1 MSPDDAS
8 RPGRAADLLTSLVAL
23 AAAGVPPNLFWI
35 AQAGYAKL
43 SQLAIAALIPSV
55 IVLVAVAVQAAL
67 RGQRRLLNRLLAG
80 GAAGLVAT
88 AGLEAVRIAGF
99 HLGWMPGSMP
109 KLLGVLLLDRFMLGP
124 SALSNVLGWAYHAW
138 NGVCFGIV
146 FTVLLGRKPL
156 GWALAFGELVGVGFL
171 VSPAVR
177 ALGVGFFALDMPLMI
192 VTVLVAHLAFG
203 LLLGLLSRRWIRD
216 SGWLLAPLWRG

>member
-1 MSPDDAS
+1 MSPHETRHEGS
-8 RPGRAADLLTSLVAL
+8 AADLLTSLVAL
-23 AAAGVPPNLFWI
+23 AAAGVSPNLFWI
-35 AQAGYAKL
+35 AQAGYGKL
-43 SQLAIAALIPSV
+43 SELAIHVLVPSAL
-55 IVLVAVAVQAAL
+55 VLVAMAVQAAV
-67 RGQRRLLNRLLAG
+67 RGQLRLLNRLLAG

-124 SALSNVLGWAYHAW
+124 STLSNVLGWAYHAW
-138 NGVCFGIV
+138 NGVCFGVI
-146 FTVLLGRKPL
+146 FAVLLGRKPL
-156 GWALAFGELVGVGFL
+156 WWALAFAGLVGVGFL

-192 VTVLVAHLAFG
+192 VTVLAAHVVFG
-203 LLLGLLSRRWIRD
+203 LLLGFLTRRWVREP
-216 SGWLLAPLWRG
+216 GWLLAPLWPG